1 MTKNEFMNELE
12 RRIKKYP
19 DHSEIISYYYEL
31 ISDKMDSGMTESEA
45 VESLGSLDDICKNI
59 ENERASLRE
68 EVRAEEIT
76 ADEPKAVAQ
85 VKTESKENNEPKRIN
100 GGKRFVY
107 VLWVIASVFICIA
120 AISVLIIS
128 IAALVASIGLMISSA
143 IVLTTSIGLAG
154 VQFGVGMFVFGAAL
168 VAIHFAR
175 VLVRFVFK
183 GKRTWTNNVRKGL
196 AGE

>member
-76 ADEPKAVAQ
+76 ADEPKAVA
-85 VKTESKENNEPKRIN
+85 TTNSESIGPKRIN

-107 VLWVIASVFICIA
+107 VLWVIACVFICIA
-120 AISVLIIS
+120 GVVTMIVAISF
-128 IAALVASIGLMISSA
+128 LVASVALMVSSS
-143 IVLTTSIGLAG
+143 IVLTTSVPIAGFQFGIGL
-154 VQFGVGMFVFGAAL
+154 FLFGAAL
-168 VAIHFAR
+168 VGVHYAR
-175 VLVRFVFK
+175 VLVKFIFRRK
-183 GKRTWTNNVRKGL
+183 NTWTSNVRKGL

>member
-45 VESLGSLDDICKNI
+45 VESLGSLDEICRNI
-59 ENERASLRE
+59 ENERASIRD
-68 EVRAEEIT
+68 EVRVKDVRVE
-76 ADEPKAVAQ
+76 EPKQ
-85 VKTESKENNEPKRIN
+85 VDPVKVENKESNEPKRIS

-120 AISVLIIS
+120 AITVLIVS
-128 IAALVASIGLMISSA
+128 IAILIASVGLMITSA
-143 IVLTTSIGLAG
+143 IVLSTSIGLAG
-154 VQFGVGMFVFGAAL
+154 LQFGVGMFAFGAAL

-183 GKRTWTNNVRKGL
+183 GKKTWTNNVRKGL

>member
-1 MTKNEFMNELE
+1 MNKNEFMNELE
-12 RRIKKYP
+12 KRIKKYP

-59 ENERASLRE
+59 ENERASIRE
-68 EVRAEEIT
+68 EVKVEEIKAEE
-76 ADEPKAVAQ
+76 PKDVAPA
-85 VKTESKENNEPKRIN
+85 KTENKESNGPKRIN

-120 AISVLIIS
+120 AISVLIAS
-128 IAALVASIGLMISSA
+128 IALLVASVGLMISSA
-143 IVLTTSIGLAG
+143 IIISTSVALAG
-154 VQFGVGMFVFGAAL
+154 LQFGVGMFIFGAAL

-175 VLVRFVFK
+175 VLVKFVFK
-183 GKRTWTNNVRKGL
+183 GKNNWTNNVRKGL

>member
-45 VESLGSLDDICKNI
+45 VESLGSLDDICRNI
-59 ENERASLRE
+59 ENERATIKEDINVVE
-68 EVRAEEIT
+68 EKEEIKN
-76 ADEPKAVAQ
+76 AEVAE
-85 VKTESKENNEPKRIN
+85 KKESTGPKRIN

-107 VLWVIASVFICIA
+107 VLWIIACVFICIA
-120 AISVLIIS
+120 AVSV
-128 IAALVASIGLMISSA
+128 LVASISILIASVGLMVASA
-143 IVLTTSIGLAG
+143 VVIPTSLGLAG
-154 VQFGVGMFVFGAAL
+154 VQFGVGMFLFGAAL

-183 GKRTWTNNVRKGL
+183 GKRNWTNNVRKGL